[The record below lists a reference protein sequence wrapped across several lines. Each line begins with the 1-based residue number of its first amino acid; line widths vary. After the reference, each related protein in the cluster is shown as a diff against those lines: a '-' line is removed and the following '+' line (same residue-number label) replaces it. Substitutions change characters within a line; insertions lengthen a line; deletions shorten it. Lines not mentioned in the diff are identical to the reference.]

1 MKIPIVNE
9 NDEVIGE
16 EERLIIHRD
25 GFKHR
30 EIHVWLVTPD
40 KKFIFQKRGEHQDT
54 WPGFWDVTVGG
65 HVDTDKETYE
75 ETAERELFEE
85 TGVHLPLTFIMKRY
99 SESFD
104 PNTSNYNNVFRA
116 TFAGLYKGD
125 IKDLKIEEGHGRGFK
140 EFSLEDLQNL
150 PEEEKSKFIP
160 KFFEKDYLATY
171 EKTLK
176 VLFG

>member
-16 EERLIIHRD
+16 EERLIIHHD
-25 GFKHR
+25 GLKHR

-85 TGVHLPLTFIMKRY
+85 TGMHLPLTFIMKRY

-104 PNTSNYNNVFRA
+104 PNTSTYNNAFRT
-116 TFAGLYKGD
+116 TFAGIYQGS
-125 IKDLKIEEGHGRGFK
+125 IEDLKIEEGHGQGFRTHT
-140 EFSLEDLQNL
+140 LEELDALSDEQ
-150 PEEEKSKFIP
+150 KKIIIP
-160 KFFEKDYLATY
+160 RFLTTEYREVFNQIIAK
-171 EKTLK
+171 
-176 VLFG
+176 LF